1 MQTQTFSQ
9 RIANAALHAGV
20 NVGIT
25 LELPLN
31 AIKPNVY
38 YSCSSNSYEHDSYI
52 IIVMLFYVVSVRK

>member
-31 AIKPNVY
+31 AIKPNV
-38 YSCSSNSYEHDSYI
+38 I
-52 IIVMLFYVVSVRK
+52 LFM